1 MAGDMQLQLK
11 LNLDS
16 KQYTAALLAAGQ
28 QVQQF
33 SGQLQTA
40 DTAAQAMG
48 NAIAKVGHY
57 GAGLFALNQVGGL
70 ARGFIQT
77 ADAVTTLNNTLRLST
92 GSAQAAG
99 QAYTALFD
107 IAQRS
112 RVSFTELGSTFV
124 SLNRAGQE
132 MGVSQ
137 QRMLAVTEAVGNA
150 MTISGGSAAS
160 MQAALVQLG
169 QGMASGV
176 LRGEELNSVMEQAPR
191 LARALADGMGVPLG
205 KLRELGSEGKI
216 TADQV
221 VHALESQAAVLRGE
235 VTGAT
240 MTASQAFTQLSN
252 ATTDAIGKLDAAT
265 GASAAVAAAISGL
278 ATGVT
283 AAGQAFKNNAGAITT
298 TLGVLGGAATA
309 AGVLKVAGAIQGAGG
324 TVAAIAAVR
333 TAFLGLSAVMAAN
346 PVGLALLGIGAATG
360 AAIAMNSNRTGTMEG
375 LAREIENTSAR
386 IAKAQATL
394 DAAGGAGQGE
404 LTRKL
409 EERIAAM
416 RKYLGELQQN
426 LAAQEGAQ
434 LDTRAEDERN
444 ARHTAQMKAQKQ
456 AEEELAKFRQK
467 ATGLPDSYFA
477 NMEQAISLNQRGLLV
492 GKEWDEFLKQQQKDA
507 QKHLNPQEKTK
518 AAGGITVSDAQLAN
532 LQGQLQAAR
541 LYGEQLATLGAG
553 ASQLNAGERE
563 SLEIGAQL
571 ARVTDAKTIARLQE
585 KQAIADALGVQLRSN
600 AGLEQSFKAHQA
612 LIDATAQDADA
623 LNQRA
628 AAQEAANQVFGKGR
642 TAIEEMTLAELQKQ
656 MAEAQGSDSFD
667 PKYIASLELKIAA
680 QKRWVGALQGAD
692 YKAAEQHVNE
702 LLRGAQELARAYE
715 DEQALSG
722 LTALEREKLVALRQ
736 VELKYAKELAAIDAT
751 ALKDTEKQ
759 ALRDKA
765 HEARR
770 IEGAAAVAKAE
781 QQHMARAAD
790 EINRSL
796 TDALMRGFESGKDFA
811 QNLAD
816 TTVNLFET
824 MVLRPTISA
833 IMTPVSLVIN
843 GVVQGGMNGV
853 GIGGSSNLMGMASN
867 ASSLNTLYG
876 TASQALYGGVAG
888 ASAASLGYANAVG
901 LVGGDAIGALA
912 AANGMWAGV
921 ATGAQAAAQSAIA
934 ANLALEAGTAAAL
947 PAGTIS
953 AATGGAAAGGGI
965 SGALASIPGWGW
977 AAMAV
982 LALVGSG
989 VFNSRGANHSG
1000 GVYGTTGG
1008 DRSSIAA
1015 SLGLSGNALGDFTQR
1030 GNTAID
1036 AQLGT
1041 AVGALSG
1048 VYQSLAKY
1056 AGDSA
1061 RQIDIVAGFA
1071 LNGKHRDEDAYGY
1084 FKLIDKANGKVL
1096 ADYAKRDGGL
1106 GNDPE
1111 GAWAQYVAD
1120 MGGALVGEIRKA
1132 DIPAWMDSIFAGM
1145 GDKITMDG
1153 LNGAMQQIAKI
1164 DGAFTQ
1170 LGNSIEYLAG
1180 ISGATQTALMEL
1192 SGGIDGLMANAS
1204 TYFENFYSAEEQRA
1218 AVQRQ
1223 LQTAFDGLNLKLPDI
1238 DAADARAQFR
1248 SLVEA
1253 QDLTT
1258 EAGRKTYAALLGLS
1272 GAFAGVAQSAED
1284 AAAAAKQLAEEQ
1296 ERARKAATDAAWA
1309 AMQKSIA
1316 AARDAAQ
1323 AEMALRQERLASARA
1338 VVDLSRSQA
1347 RELRGLVDGT
1357 VAMTAAQAGAY
1368 IDNALTAARS
1378 TGYLPDAEGLR
1389 QAITDARAG
1398 MGTDAFSSRLD
1409 YEAAQ
1414 LILANKLDALGDVG
1428 DAQLTTDELLL
1439 QQAKNEVERLDLLIK
1454 TGREAL
1460 DEARGNTVAV
1470 QGVEAAVK
1478 AFYDKLFAE
1487 KKDPN
1492 AGAAKPGGA
1501 FAIGGSGPDG
1511 GGGGGAPYDKN
1522 AAVRATVGLQLQ
1534 LGDAK
1539 GLTHE
1544 DTAVLQAINAA
1555 RYGTDIT
1562 QADIAAAY
1570 GVGEDYIRSLF
1581 AGAGIPRFAAGGL
1594 HAGGLRL
1601 VGELGPELEVTG
1613 PARIHNARQTQQLL
1627 AGLAG
1632 GGSADVVAALE
1643 ALRQQGYDIG
1653 RALIV
1658 LMQSMETLAR
1668 KQDAIGVLQRVPA

>member
-1 MAGDMQLQLK
+1 MAGNMELQLK
-11 LNLDS
+11 LSLDS
-16 KQYTAALLAAGQ
+16 KQYTAALTHAGQ

-40 DTAAQAMG
+40 DTAAQAMA

-112 RVSFTELGSTFV
+112 RVSFTELGSTFA

-240 MTASQAFTQLSN
+240 MTASQAFTQLGN
-252 ATTDAIGKLDAAT
+252 ATTFAVGELDKAT
-265 GASAAVAAAISGL
+265 GASAAVARAISGT
-278 ATGVT
+278 AEAIT
-283 AAGQAFKNNAGAITT
+283 AAGRAFKGNEGAITT

-324 TVAAIAAVR
+324 AVAAIGAVR
-333 TAFLGLSAVMAAN
+333 AAFLNLSAVMAAN

-404 LTRKL
+404 LTRQI
-409 EERIAAM
+409 EERIARL
-416 RKYLGELQQN
+416 RKSRADMQQN

-444 ARHTAQMKAQKQ
+444 ARHTAQTKAQKQ

-518 AAGGITVSDAQLAN
+518 SAGGITVSDAQLAN

-600 AGLEQSFKAHQA
+600 EGLEKGYKAEQQQHETMVRGTEA
-612 LIDATAQDADA
+612 IV
-623 LNQRA
+623 QRA
-628 AAQEAANQVFGKGR
+628 KDQEAANAVLGKGR
-642 TAIEEMTLAELQKQ
+642 TAIEEMTLAELQQ
-656 MAEAQGSDSFD
+656 QLVDAQGSKASAQR
-667 PKYIASLELKIAA
+667 IADLEERIAA
-680 QKRWVGALQGAD
+680 QKRWVASLQGGD

-796 TDALMRGFESGKDFA
+796 TDALLRGFESGKGFA

-816 TTVNLFET
+816 TTVNLFKT

-843 GVVQGGMNGV
+843 GVVQQGM
-853 GIGGSSNLMGMASN
+853 
-867 ASSLNTLYG
+867 
-876 TASQALYGGVAG
+876 
-888 ASAASLGYANAVG
+888 NAVG
-901 LVGGDAIGALA
+901 LGGGSALGAAGNA
-912 AANGMWAGV
+912 A
-921 ATGAQAAAQSAIA
+921 SLL
-934 ANLALEAGTAAAL
+934 NLAGAGGL
-947 PAGTIS
+947 L
-953 AATGGAAAGGGI
+953 GGAAAYGMAVPGLAVGGTQAAMLAAQTGVF
-965 SGALASIPGWGW
+965 GAQGLAATAAAGGSTVGGAVAGAGNLLSAIPGWGW
-977 AAMAV
+977 A
-982 LALVGSG
+982 LAGI
-989 VFNSRGANHSG
+989 GALF
-1000 GVYGTTGG
+1000 GG
-1008 DRSSIAA
+1008 DIINGLFGRKLKDSGIEGTFGGASGFEGRQFEYYKGGLFRSDKTKYKDLDEETRAA
-1015 SLGLSGNALGDFTQR
+1015 LADTFNAMRSGAKEMAGVLGLGTQ
-1030 GNTAID
+1030 AID
-1036 AQLGT
+1036 GFTAHVKVSLKGLSAEEADKRLKEEFDKVAESLASTTLGT
-1041 AVGALSG
+1041 QDYTRAGETALQTLTRLSG
-1048 VYQSLAKY
+1048 SLTGVNQVFENLGATLYASSLA
-1056 AGDSA
+1056 G
-1061 RQIDIVAGFA
+1061 
-1071 LNGKHRDEDAYGY
+1071 
-1084 FKLIDKANGKVL
+1084 
-1096 ADYAKRDGGL
+1096 
-1106 GNDPE
+1106 
-1111 GAWAQYVAD
+1111 AD
-1120 MGGALVGEIRKA
+1120 MASQLVDLFGG
-1132 DIPAWMDSIFAGM
+1132 
-1145 GDKITMDG
+1145 MDG
-1153 LNGAMQQIAKI
+1153 L
-1164 DGAFTQ
+1164 
-1170 LGNSIEYLAG
+1170 S
-1180 ISGATQTALMEL
+1180 QTAGSYMQ
-1192 SGGIDGLMANAS
+1192 N
-1204 TYFENFYSAEEQRA
+1204 YYSADEQRA

-1223 LQTAFDGLNLKLPDI
+1223 LQKAFDGLNLKLPEI
-1238 DAADARAQFR
+1238 DANDARAQFR

-1338 VVDLSRSQA
+1338 VVDLSRDQA

-1470 QGVEAAVK
+1470 RDVEAAVK
-1478 AFYDKLFAE
+1478 AFYDKLFEE

-1501 FAIGGSGPDG
+1501 FAIGGSGPG
-1511 GGGGGAPYDKN
+1511 GDSGGGGAYDKD
-1522 AAVRATVGLQLQ
+1522 AAVRATVGQQLA
-1534 LGDAK
+1534 LGSAK
-1539 GLTHE
+1539 GLGHE
-1544 DTAVLQAINAA
+1544 DKAVLQHINAA
-1555 RYGTDIT
+1555 VYGTGIT
-1562 QADIAAAY
+1562 QADIAKAY
-1570 GVGEDYIRSLF
+1570 GLPEEDVRKLF
-1581 AGAGIPRFAAGGL
+1581 DGVGIPRFARGGQ
-1594 HAGGLRL
+1594 HGGGLRL
-1601 VGELGPELEVTG
+1601 VGEDGPELEVTG
-1613 PARIHNARQTQQLL
+1613 PARIYNAGQTQQLL
-1627 AGLAG
+1627 AGLQG
-1632 GGSADVVAALE
+1632 GASADVTRLLQELLA
-1643 ALRQQGYDIG
+1643 QGYAIG
-1653 RALIV
+1653 RRQIEL
-1658 LMQSMETLAR
+1658 LQTMEGLAR
-1668 KQDAIGVLQRVPA
+1668 KGDAIGVKQRVEAVV

>member
-1 MAGDMQLQLK
+1 MAGDMQLKLQ

-40 DTAAQAMG
+40 DTAAQAMA

-99 QAYTALFD
+99 QAYTQLFD

-112 RVSFTELGSTFV
+112 RVSLTELGSTFV

-252 ATTDAIGKLDAAT
+252 ATTFAVGELDKAT
-265 GASAAVAAAISGL
+265 GASAAVARAISGT
-278 ATGVT
+278 AEAIT
-283 AAGQAFKNNAGAITT
+283 AAGRAFKDNEGAITT

-324 TVAAIAAVR
+324 TVAAIGAVR

-386 IAKAQATL
+386 IAKAERQL
-394 DAAGGAGQGE
+394 AASGGAGQGE
-404 LTRKL
+404 LTRQI
-409 EERIAAM
+409 EERIARL
-416 RKYLGELQQN
+416 RKSRADMQQN

-444 ARHTAQMKAQKQ
+444 ARHTAQTQAQKQ

-518 AAGGITVSDAQLAN
+518 SAGGITVSDAQLAN

-571 ARVTDAKTIARLQE
+571 ARVTDAKTIALLQE
-585 KQAIADALGVQLRSN
+585 GQATADALGVQLRSN

-628 AAQEAANQVFGKGR
+628 VAQEAANQVFGKGR

-736 VELKYAKELAAIDAT
+736 VELKYAKELAAIDAK
-751 ALKDTEKQ
+751 ALTDTEKQ

-816 TTVNLFET
+816 TTVNLFKT

-833 IMTPVSLVIN
+833 VMTPVSQVIN
-843 GVVQGGMNGV
+843 GVVQQGMNAV
-853 GIGGSSNLMGMASN
+853 GLGGGSNPMGMASN
-867 ASSLNTLYG
+867 ASSMY
-876 TASQALYGGVAG
+876 
-888 ASAASLGYANAVG
+888 SAASSINTGWFTNFGATAPASLYSSGAQLYSQGFETIGSGMMDLGNSMAQYSQAINTAGSWLGYGKAMYDLTQGNYGSAVG
-901 LVGGDAIGALA
+901 TAIGTYFGGPIGAAIGSFVGGLVDK
-912 AANGMWAGV
+912 W
-921 ATGAQAAAQSAIA
+921 TG
-934 ANLALEAGTAAAL
+934 
-947 PAGTIS
+947 
-953 AATGGAAAGGGI
+953 
-965 SGALASIPGWGW
+965 
-977 AAMAV
+977 
-982 LALVGSG
+982 
-989 VFNSRGANHSG
+989 SRGANHSG
-1000 GVYGTTGG
+1000 GVYGTAGG

-1015 SLGLSGNALGDFTQR
+1015 SLGLSGNALGDFTAR

-1048 VYQSLAKY
+1048 VYQNLAKY

-1061 RQIDIVAGFA
+1061 KQIDIVAGFA
-1071 LNGKHRDEDAYGY
+1071 LNGKHADEDAYGY

-1111 GAWAQYVAD
+1111 KAWAQYVAD
-1120 MGGALVGEIRKA
+1120 MGTALVGEIRKA
-1132 DIPAWMDSIFAGM
+1132 DIPAWMEGIFASL
-1145 GDKITMDG
+1145 GDKITLDG
-1153 LNGAMQQIAKI
+1153 LSAALQQIAAV
-1164 DGAFTQ
+1164 DNAFAQMGQSMAMFSGISGKLQSDLLATSGGLQ
-1170 LGNSIEYLAG
+1170 ALTANVGVFYEGFYTEAERMAALGNSVRDALGGLGVHLDPADGAAAKESFRATVESAMAAGQGELAAKLLAM
-1180 ISGATQTALMEL
+1180 SGSFSQ
-1192 SGGIDGLMANAS
+1192 
-1204 TYFENFYSAEEQRA
+1204 
-1218 AVQRQ
+1218 
-1223 LQTAFDGLNLKLPDI
+1223 
-1238 DAADARAQFR
+1238 AAD
-1248 SLVEA
+1248 
-1253 QDLTT
+1253 
-1258 EAGRKTYAALLGLS
+1258 YAAQ
-1272 GAFAGVAQSAED
+1272 AV
-1284 AAAAAKQLAEEQ
+1284 KQLAEAEAS
-1296 ERARKAATDAAWA
+1296 ARKAATDAAWT

-1338 VVDLSRSQA
+1338 VVDLSHDQA
-1347 RELRGLVDGT
+1347 RELRGLVDST

-1398 MGTDAFSSRLD
+1398 MGTDAFSNRLD

-1487 KKDPN
+1487 NKD
-1492 AGAAKPGGA
+1492 AADGGAKPGAG
-1501 FAIGGSGPDG
+1501 FAIGGSGPG
-1511 GGGGGAPYDKN
+1511 GGGGGTYDKD
-1522 AAVRATVGLQLQ
+1522 AAVRATVGQQLA
-1534 LGDAK
+1534 LGSAN
-1539 GLTHE
+1539 GLGHE
-1544 DTAVLQAINAA
+1544 DKSVLQHINAA
-1555 RYGTDIT
+1555 VYGTGIT
-1562 QADIAAAY
+1562 QADIAKAY
-1570 GVGEDYIRSLF
+1570 GLPEEDVRKLF
-1581 AGAGIPRFAAGGL
+1581 DGAGIPRFARGGQ

-1601 VGELGPELEVTG
+1601 VGEDGPELEVTG
-1613 PARIHNARQTQQLL
+1613 PARIYNAGQTQQLL
-1627 AGLAG
+1627 AGLQG
-1632 GGSADVVAALE
+1632 GASADVARLLQELLA
-1643 ALRQQGYDIG
+1643 QGYAIG
-1653 RALIV
+1653 RRQIEL
-1658 LMQSMETLAR
+1658 LQTMEGLAR
-1668 KQDAIGVLQRVPA
+1668 KGDAIGVKQRVEAVV